1 MVGTIGQPSSD
12 MNGPEADRRQ
22 NRQKLCNYSRYDRS
36 LGESGLCRHNVC
48 HNQVLFEK
56 EHKMASEKQ
65 GQMSNEAVIYTPAIE
80 GPYIALLVD
89 LE

>member
-1 MVGTIGQPSSD
+1 MPNEAVIHTCYCIEGIIEGTI
-12 MNGPEADRRQ
+12 
-22 NRQKLCNYSRYDRS
+22 
-36 LGESGLCRHNVC
+36 LGIIG
-48 HNQVLFEK
+48 VLFEK

-65 GQMSNEAVIYTPAIE
+65 DRADALMRLLLAYTPAIE